1 MDLIESLIPHGLE
14 FDLLGEKGMVNMGP
28 KQYSSC
34 VIFAAFIFS
43 ERTN

>member
-1 MDLIESLIPHGLE
+1 MDLIESLILHGLE

-28 KQYSSC
+28 KQCSSC
-34 VIFAAFIFS
+34 GISVPFIFS